1 MLLLTGYK
9 QQLLTLGGYKF
20 LKQPTV
26 PNYKNQ
32 NNGSQPGMLLL
43 PKRHLTMSGS
53 IFNDHNCAKVVR
65 GGKWR
70 GEADAPILQVGAYDA
85 DKHPTMYKA

>member
-1 MLLLTGYK
+1 MIT
-9 QQLLTLGGYKF
+9 TEA
-20 LKQPTV
+20 
-26 PNYKNQ
+26 
-32 NNGSQPGMLLL
+32 
-43 PKRHLTMSGS
+43 R
-53 IFNDHNCAKVVR
+53 VVR